1 MIQYLT
7 GFEYV
12 FSFKAVI
19 FGKKKYFMILDRIE
33 NASLYYGL
41 NERLKKGLEYIQNTD
56 FDKVEN
62 GKYFL
67 DSNNLFAIVS
77 EYETKSIDKA
87 KLESHKKYIDIQ
99 FIVEGKEQI
108 GYVEYTNQN
117 PTVAYDA
124 EKDVMFFEEEVTL
137 LPFSKGVFGIF
148 YPSDLHQPC
157 IQTEKVSKVRKVVVK
172 VAV

>member
-1 MIQYLT
+1 MP
-7 GFEYV
+7 
-12 FSFKAVI
+12 
-19 FGKKKYFMILDRIE
+19 
-33 NASLYYGL
+33 YY
-41 NERLKKGLEYIQNTD
+41 NYDTKEDIINYYQN
-56 FDKVEN
+56 
-62 GKYFL
+62 
-67 DSNNLFAIVS
+67 
-77 EYETKSIDKA
+77 
-87 KLESHKKYIDIQ
+87 IDIQ
-99 FIVEGKEQI
+99 IIVEGKEQI